1 LKDLSVAGSFYANNI
16 QFDDYITPANL
27 VNTRDFSLF
36 PIINDASIIDDSY
49 ANNKYMIDML
59 NKNSSLVLNLTVN
72 FNYPQSY
79 LSALNNFRAD
89 YYDFS

>member
-1 LKDLSVAGSFYANNI
+1 MAGNFYANNI
-16 QFDDYITPANL
+16 QLDDYITPANL

-36 PIINDASIIDDSY
+36 PIINDANMIDDSY
-49 ANNKYMIDML
+49 TNTKYMVDML
-59 NKNSSLVLNLTVN
+59 NKNSSLVLNLTTN

-79 LSALNNFRAD
+79 LSVLNNFRAD

>member
-1 LKDLSVAGSFYANNI
+1 LKDLSATGSFYANNI

-36 PIINDASIIDDSY
+36 PIITDANMIDDSY
-49 ANNKYMIDML
+49 ANSKYMVDML
-59 NKNSSLVLNLTVN
+59 NKNSSLVLNLTTN

-79 LSALNNFRAD
+79 LSVLNNFRAD